1 MPDNDDLSRRSV
13 PAAASAFLAERYPE
27 LAGQK
32 LVGLRLGSS
41 WLVETEPTTPSE
53 DSQPYKVVLMVNR
66 HGFVEEIG
74 PDVAPDRAPLP
85 GRPAVAAGLVPRK
98 AVAP

>member
-13 PAAASAFLAERYPE
+13 PAAAGAFLAERYPE

-53 DSQPYKVVLMVNR
+53 GSQPYKVVLMVNR
-66 HGFVEEIG
+66 HGFVEELG
-74 PDVAPDRAPLP
+74 PVTLRQTVHRCLAGLQS
-85 GRPAVAAGLVPRK
+85 PAV
-98 AVAP
+98 